1 MTLEHVLSLF
11 GGLAL
16 FLYGMHMMSEG
27 LEETAGNR
35 MKSIL
40 EKLTNNRFLGIAT
53 GALITAIIQSSS
65 ATTVMVV
72 GFVNSKLMTLQQ
84 AIWIIMGANI
94 GTTITGQLVA
104 LKVGELAPIMAIIG
118 VVMVTF
124 FKSKKFNNIGEI
136 LAGLG
141 ILFIGMGMMSDAM
154 YPLRDSEIFIR
165 LITTISNPF
174 LAVLFGALF
183 TALIQSSSASVGIL
197 QALANGGLIPLSS
210 SIYIIFGQNIG
221 TCITAFLASLGAS
234 RNAKRTTVVHL
245 SFNIIGT
252 ALFMIFI
259 QFVPF
264 VDWMTAFTSNPAA
277 QIANTHTLFNITTT
291 LLLLPLGT
299 YLAKFTEIVLPIH
312 EDEFDND
319 EEVPLKFI
327 DVNNIGSVPIAISS
341 LRKEAV
347 IMLDLAHQNIREAIT
362 ALHGQDHDY
371 TAIKKREKRLNF
383 INFEMTKYMSKVSV
397 LNMSKLESDIC
408 NTYYRSF
415 TDIERIGD
423 HAINLVDYGEEEL
436 YKLNKYPV
444 IEEELTQLQ
453 NIIEESITLLLNS
466 HPHEIED
473 VYLTISMNE
482 DRIDELT
489 ERFKANQMQRLKAG
503 EVDALDCVV
512 YTEIL
517 IDIERVS
524 DHLINLAEDLKNQHI
539 SFTEIHPY

>member
-1 MTLEHVLSLF
+1 
-11 GGLAL
+11 
-16 FLYGMHMMSEG
+16 
-27 LEETAGNR
+27 
-35 MKSIL
+35 
-40 EKLTNNRFLGIAT
+40 
-53 GALITAIIQSSS
+53 
-65 ATTVMVV
+65 MVV